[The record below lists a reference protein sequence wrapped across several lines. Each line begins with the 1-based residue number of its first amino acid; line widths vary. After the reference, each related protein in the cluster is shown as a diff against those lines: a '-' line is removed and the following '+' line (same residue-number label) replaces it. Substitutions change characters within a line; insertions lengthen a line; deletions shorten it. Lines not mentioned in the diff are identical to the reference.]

1 MEPTDARRSGTRR
14 VRLVTAAV
22 AGGALVGTGALTV
35 VVADAHPAAADTAST
50 GTGTTD
56 DGTGTDT
63 GSGGAVTAPGDG
75 TRPTAPTGGVGSG
88 HQGRPHGSSGS
99 S

>member
-1 MEPTDARRSGTRR
+1 MEPTDARRRGTRR

-35 VVADAHPAAADTAST
+35 VVADAHPAAADTAPA
-50 GTGTTD
+50 GT
-56 DGTGTDT
+56 DGT
-63 GSGGAVTAPGDG
+63 VTAPGGAG
-75 TRPTAPTGGVGSG
+75 TGPTAPTGGVGAG
-88 HQGRPHGSSGS
+88 HPGHAHGSSGS

>member
-1 MEPTDARRSGTRR
+1 MDPTDARRRGTRR

-35 VVADAHPAAADTAST
+35 VVADAHPAAAESATTTATDPGTST
-50 GTGTTD
+50 G
-56 DGTGTDT
+56 DGGRL
-63 GSGGAVTAPGDG
+63 SGP
-75 TRPTAPTGGVGSG
+75 PGGVGAG
-88 HQGRPHGSSGS
+88 HGGSSHASSGS